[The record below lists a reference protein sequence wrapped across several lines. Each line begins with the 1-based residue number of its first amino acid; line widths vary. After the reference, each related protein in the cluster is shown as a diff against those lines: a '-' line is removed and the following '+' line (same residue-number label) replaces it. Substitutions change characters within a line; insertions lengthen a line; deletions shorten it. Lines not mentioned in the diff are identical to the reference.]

1 MDLPYAEKLNYW
13 KTSAIV
19 PDTWIEKTKTLIE
32 KFGGRMIQEGFG
44 RESETGNAAF
54 MLIFE
59 IGGDHF
65 KIVWPVLPTRD
76 GKGELAAKKQ
86 AATFMYHDVK
96 AKCLAATV
104 LGARTAFFSYLLLPD
119 GRSVAELAEPDLVDQ
134 LPKMLKTGE

>member
-1 MDLPYAEKLNYW
+1 MDLPYAEKLNYY
-13 KTSAIV
+13 KTSTV
-19 PDTWIEKTKTLIE
+19 QPDTWIEKAKNQIE
-32 KFGGRMIQEGFG
+32 KSGGRVVQEGFG

-119 GRSVAELAEPDLVDQ
+119 GRSTAEASIPELTKGI
-134 LPKMLKTGE
+134 PKLLKGE